1 MRELTRKK
9 IDGYLAHIAHLNHIE
24 DATQKFD
31 VQPAVQQKLEKKLQ
45 ESSAFLSQIN
55 MVGVKAQEGEKLGL
69 GIGRPI
75 ASTTDTR
82 KQGRKTQ
89 DLTTIDSHRYRA
101 EQTNF
106 DTHLTYSKL
115 DAWAE
120 FDNFQILIRDA
131 IVQQEALDCI
141 MIGFNGEKR
150 APTSDKDTHPLL
162 QDVNIGWLQHYRNQA
177 PERVL
182 QEGKHSGQI
191 TIGPEGDYANL
202 DALVFD
208 AVNNLID
215 PWHQEDTRLVVICG
229 RKLLQ
234 DKYFPIIN
242 ANHSPHN
249 MLAADVILSQRRIG
263 HLPAISVPS
272 FPANG
277 LMVTRLKNL
286 SLYSQISARRRRLV
300 DNAEFD
306 RIENRESSNYA
317 YVVEDF
323 GAGCVV
329 ENITFAKE
337 HAGHPEEP
345 IAA

>member
-1 MRELTRKK
+1 MRECTRNK
-9 IDGYLAHIAHLNHIE
+9 IVGYMAQVAALNHIE

-31 VQPAVQQKLEKKLQ
+31 VLPSVQQTLEKKLQ
-45 ESSAFLSQIN
+45 ESSTFLSQIN
-55 MVGVKAQEGEKLGL
+55 VVGVREQEGEKLGL

-82 KQGRKTQ
+82 VQGRKTQ
-89 DLTTIDSHRYRA
+89 DLSTLENHRYRA

-115 DAWAE
+115 DAWAK
-120 FDNFQILIRDA
+120 FDHFQSLIRDA

-141 MIGFNGEKR
+141 MIGFNGIEHTR
-150 APTSDKDTHPLL
+150 TSDKDKHPLL
-162 QDVNIGWLQHYRNQA
+162 QDVNTGWLQHYRKQA

-182 QEGKHSGQI
+182 SSGNASDQI
-191 TIGPEGDYANL
+191 LIGPKGDYANL

-208 AVNNLID
+208 AVNNLLD

-242 ANHSPHN
+242 TNHRPHDL
-249 MLAADVILSQRRIG
+249 LAADVILSQRRIG
-263 HLPAISVPS
+263 HLPAMSVPF
-272 FPANG
+272 FPPNA

-286 SLYSQISARRRRLV
+286 SLYYQISARRRRIV

-329 ENITFAKE
+329 ENIAFTKE
-337 HAGHPEEP
+337 HKGHPPSED
-345 IAA
+345 AT